1 MYKKA
6 IDFSILT
13 FLNLATSW
21 MPTTSDNFPT
31 AFGWFF
37 FFLWLTIS
45 LSSHMS
51 FLVFILLHFGHD
63 QVSLTV
69 NTEANPLF
77 ILNLLWILYELIF
90 ACDTLIDIHR
100 ECKYHSSSG
109 EKPTS
114 ASVFTYT
121 VTQDVWFTSQ
131 GSFLTTSKFWLP
143 SFTQC
148 PVIHIFNHNPLM
160 PSSLNSSQPQRSFTT
175 ILKAGDILGEGAYLT
190 YIPIYNMLA
199 LFMKFS

>member
-31 AFGWFF
+31 AFGWYF
-37 FFLWLTIS
+37 FFLSLTIN

-51 FLVFILLHFGHD
+51 FLVFVLLHFGHD

-77 ILNLLWILYELIF
+77 ILNILWILYELIF
-90 ACDTLIDIHR
+90 ACATLIDIHR

-121 VTQDVWFTSQ
+121 ITQDVWLTSQ

-143 SFTQC
+143 SFT
-148 PVIHIFNHNPLM
+148 HNVL
-160 PSSLNSSQPQRSFTT
+160 S
-175 ILKAGDILGEGAYLT
+175 LT
-190 YIPIYNMLA
+190 YLIIILSCQVPWIHHNYRAPLPQ
-199 LFMKFS
+199 FSRLRTFWEKELT